1 MKSLWS
7 DREAAAHGDDPLE
20 LRAYTSRL
28 LGREP
33 DLVLHGGGNTS
44 VKTTAAD
51 LFGNTHR
58 VLYVK
63 GSGWDLETIE
73 APGFAPVRLDALLSM
88 AELEQLD
95 DADMVRA
102 QRAAMLDPNAPSPS
116 VEAILHALI
125 PFEYVDHTHAD
136 AVVSV
141 TNTPNGEE
149 AIRDLYGER
158 VWVVPYIM
166 PGFALARTIYTMTR
180 DKDWAECD
188 GMILMNHGA
197 FTFAD
202 DAKGSYERMIEL
214 VSRAEE
220 YVAAR
225 TSPPKTS
232 PDPLPEDLEALARIR
247 RSVGAARGEAVLAR
261 WDGDPVSVGF
271 SELPGMADLATR
283 GPLTPDHVIRT
294 KRTALVIGDDP
305 AADVEA
311 DVERYVTSYREYFER
326 YATEGLTCLDP
337 APRWAVWPGRGTICF
352 GRSPKEARIVADV
365 KDHTIRAIQVAEA
378 LGGWTAL
385 PEKDV
390 FEVEYW
396 VLEQAKLALSGS
408 PALLAGKIALV
419 TGAASGIGLACARE
433 LQRLGA
439 VVSALDVNPEIV
451 ELMDSE
457 TGLGIECDV
466 VDDRALAD
474 AVRAVVR
481 QFGGLDIVIDNVGVF
496 SKSEVIE
503 EIRAET
509 WDHSMAVNLT
519 SHQRLWQS
527 CIPFLRLGADPALVV
542 IASKNVAAPGPGAAA
557 YSVAKAGLTQ
567 LARVAALELGGAGI
581 RVNVLHPDK
590 VYDTALWTPDVLEER
605 AAHYGVTVDEYK
617 TRNVL
622 GIEVDSRDVAALA
635 CAMAGPLFAKTTGAQ
650 IPVDGGDVRV
660 I

>member
-7 DREAAAHGDDPLE
+7 DREAATHGDDPLE
-20 LRAYTSRL
+20 LRVYTSRL

-44 VKTTAAD
+44 VKTTATD
-51 LFGNTHR
+51 LFGNIHR

-158 VWVVPYIM
+158 VWVLPYVM

-180 DKDWAECD
+180 DRDWTECD

-202 DAKGSYERMIEL
+202 DAKSSYERMIEL
-214 VSRAEE
+214 VSRTEK

-225 TSPPKTS
+225 TSPPKT
-232 PDPLPEDLEALARIR
+232 PAEPLPEDLEALARIR

-261 WDGDPVSVGF
+261 WDEDPESVGF
-271 SELPGMADLATR
+271 SQLPEVAGLSTR

-294 KRTALVIGDDP
+294 KRTALVLGDDP
-305 AADVEA
+305 AADVEEYA
-311 DVERYVTSYREYFER
+311 TSYREYFER
-326 YATEGLTCLDP
+326 NTTEGLTCLDP

-352 GRSPKEARIVADV
+352 GRNPKEARIVADI

-396 VLEQAKLALSGS
+396 VLEQAKLGRSGS
-408 PALLAGKIALV
+408 PPLLAGKIALV
-419 TGAASGIGLACARE
+419 TGAASGIGLACASE

-439 VVSALDVNPEIV
+439 VVGALDVNPEIV

-457 TGLGIECDV
+457 IGLGIECDV

-496 SKSEVIE
+496 PKSEVIE
-503 EIRAET
+503 GIQAET

-527 CIPFLRLGADPALVV
+527 CIPFLRLGTDPAVVV
-542 IASKNVAAPGPGAAA
+542 IASKNVPAPGPGAAA

-605 AAHYGVTVDEYK
+605 AAHYGVSVDEYK

-622 GIEVDSRDVAALA
+622 GIEVSSRDVAALA